1 MDNKKKFPV
10 TNIGTVS
17 LLMIFIVLCMV
28 IFAAL
33 SLSGAAADY
42 RFSEKLATQNSLYY
56 EASDKAEVLLAQID
70 EILIRESKDSPS
82 VSDYHSRLSDAVADL
97 DAEDADDISLDG
109 DVLSYTIPEND
120 RLALSVSLR
129 ITDPENIS
137 SDGRYEIVSWKEIQT
152 KEWNGDNSMQLIQ

>member
-1 MDNKKKFPV
+1 
-10 TNIGTVS
+10 
-17 LLMIFIVLCMV
+17 
-28 IFAAL
+28 
-33 SLSGAAADY
+33 
-42 RFSEKLATQNSLYY
+42 
-56 EASDKAEVLLAQID
+56 
-70 EILIRESKDSPS
+70 
-82 VSDYHSRLSDAVADL
+82 VADL
-97 DAEDADDISLDG
+97 DTEYADDISLNG